1 MKSPQNINNNSENED
16 EHVGA
21 FQRVSAKAKP
31 SQTDKDNVDSGLRRS
46 ARARRNGPSKATYKK
61 SSSFQQSESINENSI
76 SESHEDDDELNDD
89 NDLQPLK

>member
-1 MKSPQNINNNSENED
+1 MKSSQNINNNSENED

-31 SQTDKDNVDSGLRRS
+31 TQNETNKMDSGLRRS

-61 SSSFQQSESINENSI
+61 SASFQRSESVNENSI
-76 SESHEDDDELNDD
+76 SDSHEGDDELNDD